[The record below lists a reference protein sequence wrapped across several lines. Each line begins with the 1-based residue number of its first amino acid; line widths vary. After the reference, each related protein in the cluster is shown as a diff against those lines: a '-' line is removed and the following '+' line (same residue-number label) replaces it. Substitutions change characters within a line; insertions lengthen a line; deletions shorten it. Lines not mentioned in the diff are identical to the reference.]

1 MGKHIFVINTGST
14 STKAALFEDDE
25 ILVKEEL
32 SYDAAEISKY
42 ERALDQLEM
51 RKRSI
56 YAFLEK
62 HGIDPKMFDI
72 IVARGGTLPPVE
84 GGAYWVNDLMI
95 DVLAYAPMVQHAS
108 NLACMIA
115 REIAAPYN
123 IPVIIYDAP
132 GTDELNPEAKMTGLP
147 EVEIIPTSHV
157 LNTRKVARDVARK
170 LGKEYEKCR
179 FIVAHL
185 GGGIS
190 INAHCGGRI
199 IDCVFDDM
207 GPMSPQ
213 RAGRIPTRIMAKL
226 CYSGKYTYEEMY
238 KKIVGQGGVIAYLG
252 TQDLRE
258 VAAMIEAG
266 DELAKKVFYAMA
278 YQIAKGIG
286 ELAPVLHGKIDR
298 IILTVGAAHRRLLTD
313 LITER
318 VSFLAP
324 VEIVPGEKEMEA
336 LAEGGLR
343 VLNGIEQPKTYDVVP
358 PDFKTREEFEAW
370 AAAKGRLAAAQRI
383 K

>member
-1 MGKHIFVINTGST
+1 
-14 STKAALFEDDE
+14 
-25 ILVKEEL
+25 
-32 SYDAAEISKY
+32 
-42 ERALDQLEM
+42 
-51 RKRSI
+51 
-56 YAFLEK
+56 
-62 HGIDPKMFDI
+62 
-72 IVARGGTLPPVE
+72 
-84 GGAYWVNDLMI
+84 MI
-95 DVLAYAPMVQHAS
+95 EVLTYAPQAQHVS

-115 REIAAPYN
+115 KEIAEPYN

-132 GTDELNPEAKMTGLP
+132 GTDEFIPEAKMTGLP
-147 EVEIIPTSHV
+147 EVEIIPVSHV

-190 INAHCGGRI
+190 INAHCEGKI
-199 IDCVFDDM
+199 IDSVYDDM

-213 RAGRIPTRIMAKL
+213 RAGRIPTRFMAKL
-226 CYSGKYTYEEMY
+226 CYSGKYTYDEM
-238 KKIVGQGGVIAYLG
+238 KRKLIGAGGVIAYLG
-252 TQDLRE
+252 TQDLRK
-258 VAAMIEAG
+258 VTAMIEEG
-266 DELAKKVFYAMA
+266 NDLAKKVFYTMA

-298 IILTVGAAHRRLLTD
+298 IILTGGGAHNKLLTE

-324 VEIVPGEKEMEA
+324 VEIIPGEKEMEA

-343 VLNGIEQPKTYDVVP
+343 VLNGIEQPKIYDIVP
-358 PDFKTREEFEAW
+358 PDFKSREEFEAW
-370 AAAKGRLAAAQRI
+370 VAEQKAAAK
-383 K
+383 